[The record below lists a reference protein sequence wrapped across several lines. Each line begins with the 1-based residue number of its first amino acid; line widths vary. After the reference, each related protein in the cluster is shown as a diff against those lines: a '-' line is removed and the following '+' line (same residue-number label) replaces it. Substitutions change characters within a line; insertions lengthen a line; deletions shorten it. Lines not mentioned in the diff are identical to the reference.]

1 MGHGE
6 KSVNGLGAHSPCIY
20 MLVGGSLLDVY
31 KAEPLAASDLTVFR
45 ENDVSVILY

>member
-6 KSVNGLGAHSPCIY
+6 KSVDGLGAHAPGLN

-31 KAEPLAASDLTVFR
+31 KAEPLAASNSTCSAKPR
-45 ENDVSVILY
+45 MS

>member
-6 KSVNGLGAHSPCIY
+6 KFADGLGAHSSGIN

-31 KAEPLAASDLTVFR
+31 KAEPLAASD
-45 ENDVSVILY
+45 